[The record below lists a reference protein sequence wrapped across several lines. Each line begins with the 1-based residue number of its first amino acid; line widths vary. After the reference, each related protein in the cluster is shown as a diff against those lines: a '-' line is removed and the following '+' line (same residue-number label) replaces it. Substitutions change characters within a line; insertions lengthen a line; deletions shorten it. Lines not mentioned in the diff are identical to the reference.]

1 MFLHIE
7 RYIFFYSWVKM
18 LIDTF
23 GRTIDYIRVSVTK
36 QCNFRCQ
43 YCMPDTPMDFFE
55 DENYIPLE
63 EMVAFLKVAI
73 DEGIKKIRITGG
85 EPLLRKDL
93 SNFIASIAQYAP
105 DVEIALTTNAFLL
118 KKYALSLKQAGLK
131 RINISLDSLKPDRII
146 KISKKDALNMVL
158 EGIDEAQK
166 VGLKIKLNMVVIKGI
181 NDDEIVAML
190 EYAKSK
196 NILLRYIE
204 FMENTHAKGGLKGIK
219 EGEILD
225 IISQKYPLEM
235 LKKENFGPAK
245 IYKTIDDY
253 VFGIIAPHNDDFCKS
268 CNRIR
273 LTSEGMIC
281 PCLYYQESVD
291 AKAAILSSDTKK
303 MKEVLL
309 SSIKNK
315 PEKNLWNEEMKPGE
329 ISARAFYYTGG

>member
-1 MFLHIE
+1 
-7 RYIFFYSWVKM
+7 M

-55 DENYIPLE
+55 DENYIPLD
-63 EMVAFLKVAI
+63 EMFAFLKVAI

-93 SNFIASIAQYAP
+93 SAFIASIHQYAP
-105 DVEIALTTNAFLL
+105 EVEIALTSNAFLL
-118 KKYALSLKQAGLK
+118 KKYALSLKQAGLT
-131 RINISLDSLKPDRII
+131 RVNISLDSLRADKII
-146 KISKKDALNMVL
+146 KISKKDALNSVL

-181 NDDEIVAML
+181 NDDEVVAML

-204 FMENTHAKGGLKGIK
+204 YMENTHAKGGLKGLK
-219 EGEILD
+219 EAEILN

-235 LKKENFGPAK
+235 LQKENFGPAK
-245 IYKTIDDY
+245 IYQTIDGY
-253 VFGIIAPHNDDFCKS
+253 TFGIIAPHNDDFCQS

-273 LTSEGMIC
+273 LTSEGTIC

-291 AKAAILSSDTKK
+291 AKPAILSSDREQ
-303 MKEVLL
+303 MREALL
-309 SSIKNK
+309 TSIRNK
-315 PEKNLWNEEMKPGE
+315 PEKNLWNEEMKHDE